1 MPLKPKRRWFMNTN
15 REQLINELAKLY
27 DDIDQCIGDIVDSR
41 IKKDHQA
48 EGKAIFRMEGLMVAT
63 VQDLGCTIDYL
74 KLKHNEDV
82 EYSDHKILKDSEL
95 TYNFNPIDAEIVKAG
110 DKIVIYDINP
120 NKANHL
126 THPVGLVA
134 EALIDTRNG
143 RTGSR
148 YGNGYII
155 KCRVAAKFKS
165 SDRKYQNIWLNSN
178 DYKWRKC
185 PDDTPLS
192 FYNEDKREIGDRKR
206 PYEKLLPIL

>member
-1 MPLKPKRRWFMNTN
+1 MTTN
-15 REQLINELAKLY
+15 RKQLINELAKLH

-41 IKKDHQA
+41 LKKDRQA
-48 EGKAIFRMEGLMVAT
+48 EGKALFRMEGLMVAT
-63 VQDLGCTIDYL
+63 VQDLICAIDYL
-74 KLKHNEDV
+74 ESEQKEEPECAHL
-82 EYSDHKILKDSEL
+82 KILKESEF
-95 TYNFNPIDAEIVKAG
+95 TDNFKPLDMEIVKAG

-120 NKANHL
+120 DKANHL

-143 RTGSR
+143 RAGGR
-148 YGNGYII
+148 YSNGYII
-155 KCRVAAKFKS
+155 RCRVAAKFKY

-178 DYKWRKC
+178 DYKWKQC

-206 PYEKLLPIL
+206 PYERLIPIL